1 MNQAVKRSCLQYG
14 PLSLQI
20 CQSGIPGLTLFL
32 SRSSIECFIF
42 TIQNFF
48 DMPNLNK
55 PITPQEKKDI
65 LQSYKSLLNASEAII
80 QSGDVKMIREAIAVS
95 LQKATNI
102 RRISGT
108 PALLHSLEI
117 ARIVVE
123 EVGLGR
129 TSLICSL
136 LYDVLRNGEISIEE
150 IREQFDDHVVLIMEG
165 LHKVADLYN
174 RNTSIK
180 SENFRK
186 LLLTFAQDVRVILVI
201 IADRLRTMRTLER
214 YDLQSQEIISSEV
227 AYLYAPMA
235 HRLGLYTIKSEM
247 EDLVMKFTNREMY
260 KFIAK
265 KLNETKRARE
275 KYISEFIAPLK
286 KELAE
291 QGLDF
296 DIKGRTK
303 TINSIYHKMRKQNVE
318 FEQVYDLFAIRIIID
333 TDIKR
338 EKAECWKVYS
348 IVTDKYQP
356 NPSRLRDWLS
366 VPKSNGY
373 ESLHTTV
380 LGPNHK
386 WIEVQI
392 RTKRM
397 DEIAEKGL
405 AAHWRYKGI
414 KSERGLDQWLTNVRE
429 ILENPEVNAVD
440 FIDDFRLNLY
450 DEEVFVFTP
459 KGDLRRLPKGATVL
473 DFAFDIHSEVG
484 KKCVGARVNQKNV
497 SIKYELRNGDQVE
510 IQTSSN
516 QEPKRDWLSVV
527 STSRARTKLKQAL
540 RDIEYKEAEI
550 GREMLARRLKNW
562 KMELTDQLIGQLVK
576 HFRYKSVHDFFRD
589 IAEDNLDA
597 VAVKE
602 YILKEREK
610 EKELAE
616 SQLAG
621 RSAENFVTPTEH
633 EEEAGQD
640 VLLIDKNL
648 SNVNFQLAKCCN
660 PIFGDDIFG
669 FVSVTGGIRIHRK
682 NCPNAPDMRQKYGY
696 RIVPARWT
704 GEAGGSYLAALRVT
718 GEDDIGI
725 VTNISQVVS
734 KDMGLKMRSINV
746 NSHDGVFEGTLSVFV
761 NNKQSLNTLM
771 KKIKNI
777 RGVFDVSRFDAV

>member
-1 MNQAVKRSCLQYG
+1 MAKEPFRNEL
-14 PLSLQI
+14 
-20 CQSGIPGLTLFL
+20 
-32 SRSSIECFIF
+32 IF
-42 TIQNFF
+42 TIIKIKCI
-48 DMPNLNK
+48 MPDLNK
-55 PITPQEKKDI
+55 PISTQERKDI
-65 LQSYKSLLNASEAII
+65 LKSYRSLLEASDGII
-80 QSGDVKMIREAIAVS
+80 KPGDVPMIREAIAVS
-95 LQKATNI
+95 LRQGKNL

-123 EVGLGR
+123 EIGLGR

-136 LYDVLRNGEISIEE
+136 LYDVLRNGEITLEE
-150 IREQFDDHVVLIMEG
+150 IRQQFDDHVVMIMEG
-165 LHKVADLYN
+165 LAKVADLYN
-174 RNTSIK
+174 RNPSIR

-186 LLLTFAQDVRVILVI
+186 LLLTFAQDVRVILII
-201 IADRLRTMRTLER
+201 IADRLRTMRTLDR
-214 YDLQSQEIISSEV
+214 YDRESQINISSEV
-227 AYLYAPMA
+227 SYLYAPMA
-235 HRLGLYTIKSEM
+235 HRLGLYNIKSEM
-247 EDLVMKFTNREMY
+247 EDLVMKYTNREMY

-265 KLNETKRARE
+265 KLNETKRARD
-275 KYISEFIAPLK
+275 KYIREFIAPLK
-286 KELAE
+286 KELSE
-291 QGLDF
+291 QGLKF

-303 TINSIYHKMRKQNVE
+303 TINSIYNKMRKQNVD

-333 TDIKR
+333 TELKK

-386 WIEVQI
+386 WVEVQI
-392 RTKRM
+392 RTRRM

-414 KSERGLDQWLTNVRE
+414 KSEKGLDQWLTNVRE
-429 ILENPEVNAVD
+429 ILENPEVNAAD
-440 FIDDFRLNLY
+440 FIDDFKLNLY

-459 KGDLRRLPKGATVL
+459 KGDLRRLPKGATIL
-473 DFAFDIHSEVG
+473 DFAFDIHSEIG

-497 SIKYELRNGDQVE
+497 SIRYELRNGDQVE

-516 QEPKRDWLSVV
+516 QEPKQDWLNIV

-550 GREMLARRLKNW
+550 GREMLVRRLKNW
-562 KMELTDQLIGQLVK
+562 KLELTDQRIGQLVK
-576 HFRYKSVHDFFRD
+576 HFKYKSVHDFFCD
-589 IAEDNLDA
+589 IAEDKLDA
-597 VAVKE
+597 VEIKE
-602 YILKEREK
+602 FILKEREK
-610 EKELAE
+610 EKELLE
-616 SQLAG
+616 SQQAG
-621 RSAENFVTPTEH
+621 RSAENFVTPVETEEH
-633 EEEAGQD
+633 YGHD

-648 SNVNFQLAKCCN
+648 SNVNFHLAKCCN

-669 FVSVTGGIRIHRK
+669 FVSVNGGIKIHRT
-682 NCPNAPDMRQKYGY
+682 NCPNAPDLRKKYGY

-704 GEAGGSYLAALRVT
+704 GEAGGSYLASLKVT

-734 KDMGLKMRSINV
+734 KDMGLKIRSINV
-746 NSHDGVFEGTLSVFV
+746 DSHDGVFEGTLSVFV
-761 NNKQSLNTLM
+761 DNKQSLNTLM
-771 KKIKNI
+771 KKIRNI
-777 RGVFDVSRFDAV
+777 KGVFNVSRFDAV

>member
-1 MNQAVKRSCLQYG
+1 
-14 PLSLQI
+14 
-20 CQSGIPGLTLFL
+20 
-32 SRSSIECFIF
+32 
-42 TIQNFF
+42 
-48 DMPNLNK
+48 MPDLNK
-55 PITPQEKKDI
+55 PISTQERKDI
-65 LQSYKSLLNASEAII
+65 LKSYRSLLEASDGII
-80 QSGDVKMIREAIAVS
+80 KPGDVPMIREAIAVS
-95 LQKATNI
+95 LRQGKNL

-123 EVGLGR
+123 EIGLGR

-136 LYDVLRNGEISIEE
+136 LYDVLRNGEITLEE
-150 IREQFDDHVVLIMEG
+150 IRQQFDDHVVMIMEG
-165 LHKVADLYN
+165 LAKVADLYN
-174 RNTSIK
+174 RNPSIR

-186 LLLTFAQDVRVILVI
+186 LLLTFAQDVRVILII
-201 IADRLRTMRTLER
+201 IADRLRTMRTLDR
-214 YDLQSQEIISSEV
+214 YDRESQINISSEV
-227 AYLYAPMA
+227 SYLYAPMA
-235 HRLGLYTIKSEM
+235 HRLGLYNIKSEM
-247 EDLVMKFTNREMY
+247 EDLVMKYTNREMY

-265 KLNETKRARE
+265 KLNETKRARD
-275 KYISEFIAPLK
+275 KYIREFIAPLK
-286 KELAE
+286 KELSE
-291 QGLDF
+291 QGLKF

-303 TINSIYHKMRKQNVE
+303 TINSIYNKMRKQNVD

-333 TDIKR
+333 TELKK

-386 WIEVQI
+386 WVEVQI
-392 RTKRM
+392 RTRRM

-414 KSERGLDQWLTNVRE
+414 KSEKGLDQWLTNVRE
-429 ILENPEVNAVD
+429 ILENPEVNAAD
-440 FIDDFRLNLY
+440 FIDDFKLNLY

-459 KGDLRRLPKGATVL
+459 KGDLRRLPKGATIL
-473 DFAFDIHSEVG
+473 DFAFDIHSEIG

-497 SIKYELRNGDQVE
+497 SIRYKLRNGDQVE

-516 QEPKRDWLSVV
+516 QEPKQDWLNIV

-550 GREMLARRLKNW
+550 GREMLVRRLKNW
-562 KMELTDQLIGQLVK
+562 KLELTDQRISQLVK
-576 HFRYKSVHDFFRD
+576 HFKYKSVHDFFCD
-589 IAEDNLDA
+589 IAEDKLDA
-597 VAVKE
+597 VEIKE
-602 YILKEREK
+602 FILKEREK
-610 EKELAE
+610 EKELLE
-616 SQLAG
+616 SQQAG
-621 RSAENFVTPTEH
+621 RSAENFVTPVETEEH
-633 EEEAGQD
+633 YGHD

-648 SNVNFQLAKCCN
+648 SNVNFYLAKCCN

-669 FVSVTGGIRIHRK
+669 FVSVNGGIKIHRT
-682 NCPNAPDMRQKYGY
+682 NCPNAPDLRKKYGY

-704 GEAGGSYLAALRVT
+704 GEAGGSYLASLKVT

-734 KDMGLKMRSINV
+734 KDMGLKIRSINV
-746 NSHDGVFEGTLSVFV
+746 DSHDGVFEGTLSVFV
-761 NNKQSLNTLM
+761 DNKQSLNTLM
-771 KKIKNI
+771 KKIRNI
-777 RGVFDVSRFDAV
+777 KGVFNVSRFDAV

>member
-1 MNQAVKRSCLQYG
+1 
-14 PLSLQI
+14 
-20 CQSGIPGLTLFL
+20 
-32 SRSSIECFIF
+32 
-42 TIQNFF
+42 
-48 DMPNLNK
+48 MPDLNK
-55 PITPQEKKDI
+55 PITPEENKDI
-65 LQSYKSLLNASEAII
+65 LQSYRALLKASEGII
-80 QSGDVKMIREAIAVS
+80 KPGDIRMIRDAIEVS
-95 LQKATNI
+95 LQKGTNI
-102 RRISGT
+102 RRVSGT

-123 EVGLGR
+123 EIGLGR

-136 LYDVLRNGEISIEE
+136 LYDVLRNREISIEE
-150 IREQFDDHVVLIMEG
+150 IREKFDDHVVMIMEG
-165 LHKVADLYN
+165 LGKVADLYN
-174 RNTSIK
+174 RNPSIR

-186 LLLTFAQDVRVILVI
+186 LLLTFAQDVRVILII
-201 IADRLRTMRTLER
+201 IADRLRTMRTLDR
-214 YDLQSQEIISSEV
+214 YTEESQQNISSEV

-235 HRLGLYTIKSEM
+235 HRLGLYSIKSEM
-247 EDLVMKFTNREMY
+247 EDLVMKYTNRDMY

-275 KYISEFIAPLK
+275 KYIREFIAPLK
-286 KELAE
+286 KELSE

-296 DIKGRTK
+296 EIKGRTK
-303 TINSIYHKMRKQNVE
+303 TINSIHNKMLKQNVE

-333 TDIKR
+333 TDIKK
-338 EKAECWKVYS
+338 EKAECWQVYS

-392 RTKRM
+392 RTRRM

-440 FIDDFRLNLY
+440 FIDDFKLNLY

-473 DFAFDIHSEVG
+473 DFAFDIHSEIG

-497 SIKYELRNGDQVE
+497 SIKYELHNGDQVE

-516 QEPKRDWLSVV
+516 QEPKQDWLSVV

-540 RDIEYKEAEI
+540 RDIEYKEAEL
-550 GREMLARRLKNW
+550 GREMLVRRLKNW
-562 KMELTDQLIGQLVK
+562 KLELTDQLIGQLVK
-576 HFRYKSVHDFFRD
+576 NFKYKSIHDFFRD
-589 IAEDNLDA
+589 IAEDKLDV
-597 VAVKE
+597 VAVKD
-602 YILKEREK
+602 YILREK
-610 EKELAE
+610 EKEKEVPDNQQTAK
-616 SQLAG
+616 
-621 RSAENFVTPTEH
+621 SAENFVNPTED
-633 EEEAGQD
+633 EEQIGSD

-660 PIFGDDIFG
+660 PIFGDEIFG
-669 FVSVTGGIRIHRK
+669 FVPVNGGIRIHRTS
-682 NCPNAPDMRQKYGY
+682 CPNAPDMRKKYGY
-696 RIVPARWT
+696 RIVPAKWT
-704 GEAGGSYLAALRVT
+704 GEAGGSYLASLKVT

-746 NSHDGVFEGTLSVFV
+746 DSHDGVFEGTLSVFV
-761 NNKQSLNTLM
+761 NNKQLLNRLM
-771 KKIKNI
+771 KKIKSI
-777 RGVFDVSRFDAV
+777 RGVFSVSRFDSA

>member
-1 MNQAVKRSCLQYG
+1 
-14 PLSLQI
+14 
-20 CQSGIPGLTLFL
+20 
-32 SRSSIECFIF
+32 
-42 TIQNFF
+42 
-48 DMPNLNK
+48 MPDLNK
-55 PITPQEKKDI
+55 SISTQERKDI
-65 LQSYKSLLNASEAII
+65 LKSYRSLLEASHGII
-80 QSGDVKMIREAIAVS
+80 NSGDVPMIREAIAVS
-95 LQKATNI
+95 LQQGKNL

-123 EVGLGR
+123 EIGLGR

-136 LYDVLRNGEISIEE
+136 LYDVLRNGEITLEE
-150 IREQFDDHVVLIMEG
+150 IRQQFDDHVVQIMEG
-165 LHKVADLYN
+165 LAKVADLYN
-174 RNTSIK
+174 RNPSIR

-186 LLLTFAQDVRVILVI
+186 LLLTFAQDVRVILII
-201 IADRLRTMRTLER
+201 IADRLRTMRTLDR
-214 YDLQSQEIISSEV
+214 YDRESQINISSEV
-227 AYLYAPMA
+227 SYLYAPMA
-235 HRLGLYTIKSEM
+235 HRLGLYNIKSEM
-247 EDLVMKFTNREMY
+247 EDLVMKYTNREMY

-265 KLNETKRARE
+265 KLNETKRARD
-275 KYISEFIAPLK
+275 KYIREFIAPLK
-286 KELAE
+286 KELSE
-291 QGLDF
+291 QGLKF

-303 TINSIYHKMRKQNVE
+303 TINSIYNKMRKQNVD

-333 TDIKR
+333 TELKK

-386 WIEVQI
+386 WVEVQI
-392 RTKRM
+392 RTRRM

-414 KSERGLDQWLTNVRE
+414 KSEKGLDQWLTNVRE
-429 ILENPEVNAVD
+429 ILENPEVNAAD
-440 FIDDFRLNLY
+440 FIDDFKLNLY

-459 KGDLRRLPKGATVL
+459 KGDLRRLPKGATIL
-473 DFAFDIHSEVG
+473 DFAFDIHSEIG

-497 SIKYELRNGDQVE
+497 SIRYKLRNGDQVE

-516 QEPKRDWLSVV
+516 QEPKQDWLNIV

-550 GREMLARRLKNW
+550 GREMLVRRLKNW
-562 KMELTDQLIGQLVK
+562 KLELTDQRISQLVK
-576 HFRYKSVHDFFRD
+576 HFKYKSVHDFFCD
-589 IAEDNLDA
+589 IAEDKLDA
-597 VAVKE
+597 VEIKE
-602 YILKEREK
+602 FILKEREK
-610 EKELAE
+610 EKELLE
-616 SQLAG
+616 SQQAG
-621 RSAENFVTPTEH
+621 RSAENFVTPVETEEH
-633 EEEAGQD
+633 YGHD

-648 SNVNFQLAKCCN
+648 SNVNFYLAKCCN

-669 FVSVTGGIRIHRK
+669 FVSVNGGIKIHRT
-682 NCPNAPDMRQKYGY
+682 NCPNAPDLRKKYGY

-704 GEAGGSYLAALRVT
+704 GEAGGSYLASLKVT

-734 KDMGLKMRSINV
+734 KDMGLKIRSINV
-746 NSHDGVFEGTLSVFV
+746 DSHDGVFEGTLSVFV
-761 NNKQSLNTLM
+761 DNKQSLNTLM
-771 KKIKNI
+771 KKIRNI
-777 RGVFDVSRFDAV
+777 KGVFNVSRFDAV

>member
-1 MNQAVKRSCLQYG
+1 
-14 PLSLQI
+14 
-20 CQSGIPGLTLFL
+20 
-32 SRSSIECFIF
+32 
-42 TIQNFF
+42 
-48 DMPNLNK
+48 MPELNK
-55 PITPQEKKDI
+55 PVTSQERKEI
-65 LQSYKSLLNASEAII
+65 LCSYKALLEASSDITRP
-80 QSGDVKMIREAIAVS
+80 GDVKMIREAIAMS
-95 LQKATNI
+95 LQKARNI

-123 EVGLGR
+123 EIGLGR

-136 LYDVLRNGEISIEE
+136 LYDVLRNGEITIEE
-150 IREQFDDHVVLIMEG
+150 IRGQFDDHVVSITEG
-165 LHKVADLYN
+165 LAKVADLYN
-174 RNTSIK
+174 RNTSIR

-201 IADRLRTMRTLER
+201 IADRLRTMRTLDN
-214 YDLQSQEIISSEV
+214 YDKDSQQTVSTEV
-227 AYLYAPMA
+227 SYLYAPMA
-235 HRLGLYTIKSEM
+235 HRLGLYNIKSEM

-265 KLNETKRARE
+265 KLNETKRARD
-275 KYISEFIAPLK
+275 KYIREFIAPLEE
-286 KELAE
+286 ELE
-291 QGLDF
+291 KQGLNF

-303 TINSIYHKMRKQNVE
+303 TINSIYNKMRQQNVE

-333 TDIKR
+333 TPPEK

-392 RTKRM
+392 RTRRM

-414 KSERGLDQWLTNVRE
+414 KSEKGLDNWLTNVRE
-429 ILENPEVNAVD
+429 ILENPEVDAAD
-440 FIDDFRLNLY
+440 FIDDFKLNLY

-459 KGDLRRLPKGATVL
+459 KGDLRRLPQGSTVL
-473 DFAFDIHSEVG
+473 DFAFDIHSDIG

-497 SIKYELRNGDQVE
+497 PIRYELRNGDQVE
-510 IQTSSN
+510 IQTSAN
-516 QEPKRDWLSVV
+516 QEPKRDWLNIVA
-527 STSRARTKLKQAL
+527 TSKARTKLKQAL
-540 RDIEYKEAEI
+540 RDIEYKQSEI
-550 GREMLARRLKNW
+550 GREMLVRRLKNW
-562 KMELTDQLIGQLVK
+562 KLELTDQLINQLVK
-576 HFRYKSVHDFFRD
+576 HFKYKSVHDFFRD
-589 IAEDNLDA
+589 IAEDELDV
-597 VAVKE
+597 VAIKDF
-602 YILKEREK
+602 IQKEK
-610 EKELAE
+610 EKEKEALE
-616 SQLAG
+616 NQQEQ
-621 RSAENFVTPTEH
+621 RSAENFVAYTGQ
-633 EEEAGQD
+633 EEDYSQD
-640 VLLIDKNL
+640 VLQIDRNL

-669 FVSVTGGIRIHRK
+669 FVSVNGGIRIHRT
-682 NCPNAPDMRQKYGY
+682 NCPNAPELREKYGY

-704 GEAGGSYLAALRVT
+704 GEAGGSYIASLKVT

-734 KDMGLKMRSINV
+734 KDMGIKMRSINV
-746 NSHDGVFEGTLSVFV
+746 DSHDGVFEGTLSVFV
-761 NNKQSLNTLM
+761 NNKQLLNSLM
-771 KKIKNI
+771 KKIRGIK
-777 RGVFDVSRFDAV
+777 GVFSVSRFENI

>member
-1 MNQAVKRSCLQYG
+1 
-14 PLSLQI
+14 
-20 CQSGIPGLTLFL
+20 
-32 SRSSIECFIF
+32 
-42 TIQNFF
+42 
-48 DMPNLNK
+48 MPDLNK
-55 PITPQEKKDI
+55 PVTSQERQEI
-65 LQSYKSLLNASEAII
+65 LCSYKALLEASSDITRP
-80 QSGDVKMIREAIAVS
+80 GDVKMIREAIAVS
-95 LQKATNI
+95 LQKAHNI

-108 PALLHSLEI
+108 PAILHSLEI

-123 EVGLGR
+123 EIGLGR

-136 LYDVLRNGEISIEE
+136 LYDVLRNGEITIEE
-150 IREQFDDHVVLIMEG
+150 IRGRFDDHVVFIMEG
-165 LHKVADLYN
+165 LSKVAELYN

-201 IADRLRTMRTLER
+201 IADRLRTMRTLDR
-214 YDLQSQEIISSEV
+214 YDKDSQQTISSEV
-227 AYLYAPMA
+227 SYLYAPMA
-235 HRLGLYTIKSEM
+235 HRLGLYKIKSEM
-247 EDLVMKFTNREMY
+247 EDLVMKYSNREMY
-260 KFIAK
+260 KFIAT
-265 KLNETKRARE
+265 KLNETKRARD
-275 KYISEFIAPLK
+275 KYIREFVAPLE
-286 KELAE
+286 KELE
-291 QGLDF
+291 KQGLNF

-303 TINSIYHKMRKQNVE
+303 TINSIYHKMLNQNVE

-333 TDIKR
+333 TPPEK

-392 RTKRM
+392 RTRRM

-440 FIDDFRLNLY
+440 FIDDFKLNLY

-459 KGDLRRLPKGATVL
+459 KGDLKRLPKGATIL
-473 DFAFDIHSEVG
+473 DFAFEIHSDIG

-497 SIKYELRNGDQVE
+497 SIKYELQNGDQVE

-516 QEPKRDWLSVV
+516 QEPKRDWLNIV
-527 STSRARTKLKQAL
+527 STSKARTKLKQAL
-540 RDIEYKEAEI
+540 RDIEYKQAEI
-550 GREMLARRLKNW
+550 GRELLARRLKNW
-562 KMELTDQLIGQLVK
+562 KLDLTDQLIGQLVK
-576 HFRYKSVHDFFRD
+576 QFKYKTVHDFFRD
-589 IAEDNLDA
+589 IAEDKLDV
-597 VAVKE
+597 VAIKDFI
-602 YILKEREK
+602 YKEREK
-610 EKELAE
+610 ERELSE
-616 SQLAG
+616 NQNTG
-621 RSAENFVTPTEH
+621 RSAENFVTPTET
-633 EEEAGQD
+633 EEQVGQD

-648 SNVNFQLAKCCN
+648 SNVNFQLARCCN
-660 PIFGDDIFG
+660 PIFGDEIFG
-669 FVSVTGGIRIHRK
+669 FVSVNGGIRIHRIH
-682 NCPNAPDMRQKYGY
+682 CPNAPDMRKKYGY
-696 RIVPARWT
+696 RIVPARWS
-704 GEAGGSYLAALRVT
+704 GEAGGSYLASLKIT

-746 NSHDGVFEGTLSVFV
+746 DSNDGVFEGTLSVFV
-761 NNKQSLNTLM
+761 NNKQLLNTLM

-777 RGVFDVSRFDAV
+777 RGVFNVSRFDSV